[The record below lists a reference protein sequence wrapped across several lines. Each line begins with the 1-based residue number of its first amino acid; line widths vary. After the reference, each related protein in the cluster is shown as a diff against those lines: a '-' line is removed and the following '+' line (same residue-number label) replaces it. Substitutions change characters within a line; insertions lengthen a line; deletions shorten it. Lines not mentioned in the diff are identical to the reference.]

1 MDRIFHARI
10 TLGQYLFLLLVT
22 LMTIHEMWVKHAI
35 MAVIF
40 MLLLIVAVELLI
52 HTTYTLTVDNRLLL
66 FYGRF
71 SSRKEI
77 LLTDIISIEH
87 TSTMRIGSFAFM
99 HYLLI
104 GYGNKK
110 KCVALFPVKEEL
122 FIKMISE
129 RCDIEIVER

>member
-35 MAVIF
+35 MAIVF
-40 MLLLIVAVELLI
+40 MLLLIVAVERLI

-71 SSRKEI
+71 SRRKEI
-77 LLTDIISIEH
+77 RLTDITSIEH
-87 TSTMRIGSFAFM
+87 ASTMRIGSFAFM

-104 GYGNKK
+104 RYGNKR
-110 KCVALFPVKEEL
+110 KCVALFPVKEGL